1 MPPATTI
8 PALFKDTPL
17 ARSLPEE
24 LGFRSGEG
32 SVHESRTIMLGEL
45 GLLLDRLPAEAPA
58 AHYRQAI
65 IDDNVLGKATRS
77 TRLKTAKYL
86 TALYALDPSR
96 AVFRMLRH
104 FWGADPSGR
113 PMLAYLA
120 AAARDPLLRECS
132 DMVLGTRPGQP
143 LDAAAIAPV
152 LSERYPARFRPSTLH
167 ATAQRLASSWTQAG
181 YLSGK
186 AAKRRSRP
194 NVTPQVASYA
204 LVLGYLAGLR
214 GKMLLEST
222 WARLLDRTP
231 VEVMGLA
238 AEASKQ
244 GWLQLKAAGSV
255 VAITFP
261 GLLTPRE
268 EKASHDP
275 H

>member
-1 MPPATTI
+1 MNNPR
-8 PALFKDTPL
+8 

-24 LGFRSGEG
+24 LGFRSGTG
-32 SVHESRTIMLGEL
+32 SVHESRTIMLEEL
-45 GLLLDRLPAEAPA
+45 RLLLDRLPADAPTDD
-58 AHYRQAI
+58 YRRAI
-65 IDDNVLGKATRS
+65 IDDNVLGKPTRS

-86 TALYALDPSR
+86 TGLYALDPSR
-96 AVFRMLRH
+96 AVFRLLRH

-132 DMVLGTRPGQP
+132 DVVLELPSGQP
-143 LDAAAIAPV
+143 LGAPTIALA
-152 LSERYPARFRPSTLH
+152 LSGRYPARFVASTLH

-186 AAKRRSRP
+186 ADKRRSRP
-194 NVTPQVASYA
+194 TVTPQVTGYA

-231 VEVMGLA
+231 AEVMELA
-238 AEASKQ
+238 VEASKQ

-275 H
+275 Y